1 MPALL
6 ILRVAVA
13 ANVKRIMAS
22 ENMLTPAFLS
32 KSRVS
37 TSA

>member
-1 MPALL
+1 MPALFFL
-6 ILRVAVA
+6 QAAVA